1 MFTKSCGGAATL
13 RSVVVAHRNRITAA
27 CGVNNGGEVRLSD
40 IGGRID
46 GVHSSRSS
54 GVHNNPPRLVVLLSS
69 KKKFSNLNS

>member
-27 CGVNNGGEVRLSD
+27 CGVNNGVDVTLSD

-46 GVHSSRSS
+46 GVHSSRLS